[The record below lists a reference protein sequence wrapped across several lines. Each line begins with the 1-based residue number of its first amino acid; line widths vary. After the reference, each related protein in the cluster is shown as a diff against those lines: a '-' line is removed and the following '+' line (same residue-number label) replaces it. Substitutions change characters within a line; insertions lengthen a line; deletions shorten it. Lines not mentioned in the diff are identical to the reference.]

1 LKLRSFRVHSFD
13 TAQEWWPMGRKI
25 FGVLLVFAVIAI
37 MLLGAEHYS
46 ASEGN
51 LRTVLLGR

>member
-1 LKLRSFRVHSFD
+1 
-13 TAQEWWPMGRKI
+13 MGRKI

>member
-1 LKLRSFRVHSFD
+1 
-13 TAQEWWPMGRKI
+13 MGRKI

-37 MLLGAEHYS
+37 TLLGAEHYS